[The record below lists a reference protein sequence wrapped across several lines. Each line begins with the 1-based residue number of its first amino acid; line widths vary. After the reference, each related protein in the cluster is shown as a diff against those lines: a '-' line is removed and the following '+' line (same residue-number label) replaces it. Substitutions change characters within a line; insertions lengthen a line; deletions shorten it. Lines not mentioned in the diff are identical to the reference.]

1 MRRLV
6 SIALVSLSVT
16 AGAGA
21 HPHVEPP
28 VAESKAERD
37 ALLTCKTLTLSEGLP
52 HPAKEA
58 AAFAREEKRR
68 DTLTLADFKF
78 YTPELKPDPARI
90 ERLRKLLADPA
101 HISQWTHRRRGGFV
115 PDWSVNW
122 RAGRQDIH
130 ALISFGCQEVI
141 FISHDQQLRYDLT
154 AAAFKKLQAELV
166 PLRVK
171 HPGKP
176 TP

>member
-6 SIALVSLSVT
+6 SISLVSLSVL
-16 AGAGA
+16 AGA

-28 VAESKAERD
+28 VEESKAERD
-37 ALLTCKTLTLSEGLP
+37 ALLTSKTLTLSEGLP

-78 YTPELKPDPARI
+78 YKPDLKPDPARDQ
-90 ERLRKLLADPA
+90 RLRQIIASPASLAM
-101 HISQWTHRRRGGFV
+101 WTQKRCGGFH

-122 RAGRQDIH
+122 RSGRKDIH
-130 ALISFGCQEVI
+130 ALVCFGCKELMI
-141 FISHDQQLRYDLT
+141 LSPEQQLRYNIT
-154 AAAFKKLQAELV
+154 PAAFKKLQAELV
-166 PLRVK
+166 PLHAKR
-171 HPGKP
+171 PGKP

>member
-1 MRRLV
+1 MQLARV
-6 SIALVSLSVT
+6 AVLSAVLT
-16 AGAGA
+16 AGADA

-28 VAESKAERD
+28 VEESKAERD
-37 ALLTCKTLTLSEGLP
+37 ALLTSKTLTLSEGLP

-78 YTPELKPDPARI
+78 YKPELKPDPARDQ
-90 ERLRKLLADPA
+90 RLRQIISDPA
-101 HISQWTHRRRGGFV
+101 SLAMWTQKRCGGFH

-122 RAGRQDIH
+122 RSGRKDIH
-130 ALISFGCQEVI
+130 ALVCFGCKELMI
-141 FISHDQQLRYDLT
+141 LSPEQQLRYNLT
-154 AAAFKKLQAELV
+154 PAAFKKLQAELV
-166 PLRVK
+166 PLRAK
-171 HPGKP
+171 RPGPP

>member
-1 MRRLV
+1 MQLARV
-6 SIALVSLSVT
+6 ALFSAVLT

-28 VAESKAERD
+28 VEESKAERD
-37 ALLTCKTLTLSEGLP
+37 ALLTSKTLTLSEGLP
-52 HPAKEA
+52 HPAKEG

-68 DTLTLADFKF
+68 DTKTLADFKF
-78 YTPELKPDPARI
+78 YKPDLNPDPARV

-101 HISQWTHRRRGGFV
+101 HFAKWSHRRRGGFV

-122 RAGRQDIH
+122 RSGREDIH
-130 ALISFGCQEVI
+130 ALVSFGCQEII
-141 FISHDQQLRYDLT
+141 FISPDQQLRYDLT
-154 AAAFKKLQAELV
+154 PAAFKKLQAELI
-166 PLRVK
+166 PLHTKR
-171 HPGKP
+171 PGPP

>member
-1 MRRLV
+1 MQLARV
-6 SIALVSLSVT
+6 ALFSAVLT

-28 VAESKAERD
+28 VEESKAERD
-37 ALLTCKTLTLSEGLP
+37 ALLTSKTLTLSEGLP
-52 HPAKEA
+52 HPAKEG

-68 DTLTLADFKF
+68 DTKTLADFKF
-78 YTPELKPDPARI
+78 YKPDLKPDPARVD
-90 ERLRKLLADPA
+90 RLRKLLADPA
-101 HISQWTHRRRGGFV
+101 HFAKWSHRRRGGFV

-122 RAGRQDIH
+122 RSGREDIH
-130 ALISFGCQEVI
+130 ALVSFGCQEI
-141 FISHDQQLRYDLT
+141 MILSPEQQLRYNIT
-154 AAAFKKLQAELV
+154 PAAFKKLQAELV

-171 HPGKP
+171 RPGKP